1 MEIDIEKI
9 LKSTN
14 LHKVSGIHDLLG
26 RFLKD
31 GSRLLSKPIS
41 ELFNLFIK
49 LGSFS
54 DSCKSAKL
62 KPLFKKRAKINS
74 SYYRAILLLTLIFKV
89 IEKHI
94 HEQTISLFI

>member
-41 ELFNLFIK
+41 ELFNC
-49 LGSFS
+49 FS

-74 SYYRAILLLTLIFKV
+74 SYYRAISLLTLIFKV